1 MQLRP
6 VFCVYSF
13 EEDSFLPSHWL
24 ILMELRKIPIF
35 TGILKSYITRHKLIH
50 AFYALSWCVNEDVF
64 LHGNVE

>member
-24 ILMELRKIPIF
+24 ILMELRK
-35 TGILKSYITRHKLIH
+35 KSYITRHKLIH